1 MQTLSDTTLRIRA
14 LNDRFRTRQHLLG
27 MLLVEGDLRLTRGVS
42 ASGEAFVN
50 KAMQAVRD
58 FQAFDEDNDPYGEHD
73 FGVFKID
80 GQTLYWKIDYYDATH
95 EHGSA
100 HPEDAGKTRRVL
112 TVLLAEE
119 Y

>member
-1 MQTLSDTTLRIRA
+1 MQTPSETTLRIRA
-14 LNDRFRTRQHLLG
+14 LNDYVRTRQHLLG
-27 MLLVEGDLRLTRGVS
+27 MLLVEGDLVITRGVS
-42 ASGEAFVN
+42 ANGQAFIT

-58 FQAFDEDNDPYGEHD
+58 FHDFDEGNDPYGEHD

-80 GQTLYWKIDYYDATH
+80 GQTLFWKIDYYDAAH